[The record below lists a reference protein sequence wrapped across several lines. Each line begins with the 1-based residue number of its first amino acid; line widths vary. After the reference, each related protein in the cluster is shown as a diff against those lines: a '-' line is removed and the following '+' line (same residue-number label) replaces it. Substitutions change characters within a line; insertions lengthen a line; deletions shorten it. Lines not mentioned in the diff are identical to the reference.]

1 MPKKVEISHKTIIFT
16 VIFLLLIWLVF
27 QLREF
32 FLILFISL
40 ILMSVLNPSVR
51 KLENLKLPRWL
62 AILIIYIIFIAVIVL
77 AISGIVPPLIEQT
90 GNLVSKIPG
99 YFKDFNFF
107 GIDDKV
113 LTAQLSQFT
122 ALPTNIFKLVVGIFS
137 NIATVFGLAILT
149 FYLLIERKNLDH
161 YLAALFGE
169 DKEKSIDESV
179 DEIESRLGGWV
190 RGQLI
195 LMATTAILAYIGFTI
210 IGLEFALPLAILA
223 FLFEIIPSFGS
234 TVAAIPAVIIGLTI
248 SPIHGIAVVGWV
260 FLIQQLQHS
269 VFIPRIMKSVAGVN
283 PLISILSLMIG
294 LQLAGV
300 GGALLAIPTY
310 IVLEVVITKLTSKK
324 SRPETPGQ
332 IVK

>member
-16 VIFLLLIWLVF
+16 VVFLLLIWLIF

-40 ILMSVLNPSVR
+40 ILMSVLNPSVK
-51 KLENLKLPRWL
+51 KLESLKLPRWL
-62 AILIIYIIFIAVIVL
+62 AILVIYIIVIAVIIL
-77 AISGIVPPLIEQT
+77 AISGIIPPLIEQT
-90 GNLVSKIPG
+90 SNLITKIPG

-107 GIDDKV
+107 GIDEKV

-122 ALPTNIFKLVVGIFS
+122 ALPTNIFKLIVGVFS
-137 NIATVFGLAILT
+137 NIATIFGLAIVT
-149 FYLLIERKNLDH
+149 FYMLIERKNLDH
-161 YLAALFGE
+161 YLAVLFGE
-169 DKEKSIDESV
+169 DKEKAIEESV
-179 DEIESRLGGWV
+179 DRIEERLGGWV

-195 LMATTAILAYIGFTI
+195 LMACTALLAYIGFTI

-234 TVAAIPAVIIGLTI
+234 IAAAIPAVVIGLTI
-248 SPIHGIAVVGWV
+248 SPLHGIAVVGWA

-269 VFIPRIMKSVAGVN
+269 VLMPKIMKSIAGVN

-310 IVLEVVITKLTSKK
+310 IVLEVIITDITSKK
-324 SRPETPGQ
+324 SRNKE
-332 IVK
+332 VS